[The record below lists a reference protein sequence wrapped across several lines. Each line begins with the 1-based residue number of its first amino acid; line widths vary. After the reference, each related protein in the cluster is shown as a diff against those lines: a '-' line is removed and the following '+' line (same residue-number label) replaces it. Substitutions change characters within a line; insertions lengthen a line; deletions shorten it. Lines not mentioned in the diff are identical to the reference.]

1 MLFGEKILDYWDDIL
16 KDLATVVAIP
26 SVAKPQEGEHP
37 FGDQCARALDTVV
50 AMAEGYGLKAK
61 NVGYHA
67 AHAEYGEGEGNA
79 VVMAHLD
86 VVPAGEGWD
95 TDPYTMVI
103 DDNLAFGRGVSDN
116 KGPAIVALHC
126 LRALKDA
133 GVKGNRKLRVIFGS
147 AEEIGMD
154 DMPYYFEREQKPDMG
169 FTPDASYGICHCE
182 KGHMGFEVH
191 AKNDSAVVKSFE
203 AGTVSNAV
211 PFKAECALVC
221 SPEEVE
227 KLQANAAKSK
237 GMFEVAPTQ
246 EGCTVLCHGK
256 AAHAASPEDGV
267 NAAAHLVELL
277 CKVFKKDQ
285 LGSFFRFIH
294 EKIGLCTDGE
304 KIGVKMSDEPSGP
317 LTFNLGLVHVDG
329 DACSL
334 TVDIRYPATKQG
346 AEISATLKEQVES
359 CGVEFV
365 LLSDAEPLYLP
376 KESPWSACW
385 PARTRTSPARRATSS
400 PWAAA
405 PMPGRC
411 SARAWPLGPASP
423 TRRTAAP
430 TRPTS
435 SWICGGLSCTP
446 KSAWRPCTACS
457 PRSKDHGIQP
467 RDAGGH
473 LPQ

>member
-1 MLFGEKILDYWDDIL
+1 
-16 KDLATVVAIP
+16 
-26 SVAKPQEGEHP
+26 
-37 FGDQCARALDTVV
+37 
-50 AMAEGYGLKAK
+50 
-61 NVGYHA
+61 
-67 AHAEYGEGEGNA
+67 
-79 VVMAHLD
+79 
-86 VVPAGEGWD
+86 
-95 TDPYTMVI
+95 
-103 DDNLAFGRGVSDN
+103 
-116 KGPAIVALHC
+116 
-126 LRALKDA
+126 
-133 GVKGNRKLRVIFGS
+133 
-147 AEEIGMD
+147 MD

-221 SPEEVE
+221 SPQEVE
-227 KLQANAAKSK
+227 KLQAKAAKSK
-237 GMFEVAPTQ
+237 GMFEVSPTQ

-346 AEISATLKEQVES
+346 AEISATLKEQVDLRG
-359 CGVEFV
+359 GVC
-365 LLSDAEPLYLP
+365 APL
-376 KESPWSACW
+376 
-385 PARTRTSPARRATSS
+385 
-400 PWAAA
+400 
-405 PMPGRC
+405 
-411 SARAWPLGPASP
+411 
-423 TRRTAAP
+423 
-430 TRPTS
+430 
-435 SWICGGLSCTP
+435 
-446 KSAWRPCTACS
+446 
-457 PRSKDHGIQP
+457 
-467 RDAGGH
+467 
-473 LPQ
+473 

>member
-37 FGDQCARALDTVV
+37 YGDECAQVLDTVV
-50 AMAEGYGLKAK
+50 KMAEGYGLKAK
-61 NVGYHA
+61 NVDYHA

-86 VVPAGEGWD
+86 VVPAGEGWN

-103 DDNLAFGRGVSDN
+103 DDNIAYGRGVSDN

-154 DMPYYFEREQKPDMG
+154 DMPHYFEKEQKPDMG

-182 KGHMGFEVH
+182 KGHMGFQVT
-191 AKNDSAVVKSFE
+191 AKNTSSVVRSIE

-211 PFKAECALVC
+211 PFKSECTLTC
-221 SPEEVE
+221 SPAEVE
-227 KLQANAAKSK
+227 KLQAKAAASQ
-237 GMFEVAPTQ
+237 GMFEITPT
-246 EGCTVLCHGK
+246 EDGCTVLCHGK
-256 AAHAASPEDGV
+256 AAHAASPDAGI
-267 NAAAHLVELL
+267 NAASHLVELL
-277 CKVFKKDQ
+277 WEVFSPEQ
-285 LGSFFRFIH
+285 LGAFFQFVH

-317 LTFNLGLVHVDG
+317 LTFNLGLMHVD
-329 DACSL
+329 AETCSL
-334 TVDIRYPATKQG
+334 TVDIRYPATKKG
-346 AEISATLKEQVES
+346 AEISAVLKEQTES
-359 CGVEFV
+359 CGVEFH

-376 KESPWSACW
+376 KESQLVTLLAGAYKDVAGEDCDIFAMGGGTY
-385 PARTRTSPARRATSS
+385 ARQMFGKGVAFGASFPDQEDGKAHQANEFLDLRRFKLHAEICLE
-400 PWAAA
+400 A
-405 PMPGRC
+405 MYRM
-411 SARAWPLGPASP
+411 L
-423 TRRTAAP
+423 TAE
-430 TRPTS
+430 
-435 SWICGGLSCTP
+435 
-446 KSAWRPCTACS
+446 
-457 PRSKDHGIQP
+457 
-467 RDAGGH
+467 
-473 LPQ
+473 